1 MSNSSYETMKEL
13 FIFETAQLLE
23 QLEQII
29 LAAEKSRVYSE
40 QDINEI
46 FRAMHTIK
54 SSSAMMDYEN
64 ISRLAHAMEDLFYY
78 IREKKPSTIEFSE
91 LTDRILKGSDFIQ
104 TELSKIEASQS
115 PDADPQ
121 LIISEIISFLEELK
135 KQNAAPQKTSKRS
148 KETQPAEAQPRLTAS
163 ENHMPDPIPSEN
175 HLPDPTPP
183 EDNISGSTPLEDQ
196 MSGSAAS
203 TPTCATSV
211 SSSSEGHFS
220 GPVMKNYKALI
231 YFEEDCQM
239 EDIRAFSI
247 IHNLKELAEEL
258 HYFPQN
264 ITEDPETEK
273 IIRSDGFK
281 VIFKSDSPIEAIREN
296 LMQEVFIKSLTLEE
310 FDNEDEMNM
319 PKNRSSL
326 NTESVMA
333 HKETLNGDGDHLN
346 GEKEAQY
353 KAINQSMI
361 SVNVNKLDKLMDLVG
376 ELVTSESMVTQNTD
390 LMGLVLENFNKAAR
404 QLKKITSELQDTVM
418 SIRMVPVSGTFQKMN
433 RIVRDMSKKLGKS
446 VRLEIIG
453 EETEVDKNIIE
464 HISDPLMHLIRN
476 AIDHGIETKEERISK
491 GKDECGKITLE
502 AKNAGGDVLIIVK
515 DDGKG
520 LDREKILAKAKLKGL
535 LDRPESELSDRD
547 IQSLIFLPGFSTNE
561 NVTEYSGRGVG
572 MDVVSKNIEKI
583 NGSVSVES
591 KPGEGTAFILRI
603 PLTLA
608 IIDGMNVRVGKST
621 YTIPTISI
629 RQCFRPG
636 DRDVFQDTEG
646 NELIMIRG
654 QCYPI
659 IRLHR
664 IFNVHTEIIRMHEG
678 IIVMV
683 ESGNRII
690 CVFADE
696 LMGEQQVVVKALPS
710 YIRKVRGIA
719 GCTLLG
725 NGDISLILDITQLAD
740 FL

>member
-1 MSNSSYETMKEL
+1 M
-13 FIFETAQLLE
+13 
-23 QLEQII
+23 
-29 LAAEKSRVYSE
+29 
-40 QDINEI
+40 
-46 FRAMHTIK
+46 
-54 SSSAMMDYEN
+54 
-64 ISRLAHAMEDLFYY
+64 
-78 IREKKPSTIEFSE
+78 
-91 LTDRILKGSDFIQ
+91 
-104 TELSKIEASQS
+104 
-115 PDADPQ
+115 
-121 LIISEIISFLEELK
+121 
-135 KQNAAPQKTSKRS
+135 
-148 KETQPAEAQPRLTAS
+148 
-163 ENHMPDPIPSEN
+163 
-175 HLPDPTPP
+175 
-183 EDNISGSTPLEDQ
+183 
-196 MSGSAAS
+196 
-203 TPTCATSV
+203 
-211 SSSSEGHFS
+211 
-220 GPVMKNYKALI
+220 
-231 YFEEDCQM
+231 
-239 EDIRAFSI
+239 
-247 IHNLKELAEEL
+247 
-258 HYFPQN
+258 
-264 ITEDPETEK
+264 
-273 IIRSDGFK
+273 
-281 VIFKSDSPIEAIREN
+281 
-296 LMQEVFIKSLTLEE
+296 
-310 FDNEDEMNM
+310 
-319 PKNRSSL
+319 
-326 NTESVMA
+326 
-333 HKETLNGDGDHLN
+333 
-346 GEKEAQY
+346 
-353 KAINQSMI
+353 
-361 SVNVNKLDKLMDLVG
+361 
-376 ELVTSESMVTQNTD
+376 
-390 LMGLVLENFNKAAR
+390 
-404 QLKKITSELQDTVM
+404 
-418 SIRMVPVSGTFQKMN
+418 
-433 RIVRDMSKKLGKS
+433 
-446 VRLEIIG
+446 
-453 EETEVDKNIIE
+453 
-464 HISDPLMHLIRN
+464 
-476 AIDHGIETKEERISK
+476 
-491 GKDECGKITLE
+491 
-502 AKNAGGDVLIIVK
+502 LIIVK